1 MWNDTLIWGSMTQ
14 YKCSMLDTWYIPQ
27 KCCLRK
33 CIPRF
38 LAGFSTA
45 VFCLWQGLLNDFLP
59 CAPLAKTG
67 EYTSENKN
75 ENSTS
80 IHWSL
85 WNFNFSFILKVF
97 FFYLPQ
103 NVGLSLF
110 SMFFPCSSHSFMLI
124 SSVISSVIQ
133 PPTYCQTYS
142 PGKLVENIL
151 RCTFIILGWLP
162 LKFNF
167 THILW
172 FQIPCRGVAA
182 EIFYSHIFL
191 LQVMRPARIHWRC

>member
-1 MWNDTLIWGSMTQ
+1 MTLWFGDPWHNINALCLIPGTFPKNAVYENVYPGFWLVFLLQ
-14 YKCSMLDTWYIPQ
+14 YSAFDKGYLMISYLVLHW
-27 KCCLRK
+27 
-33 CIPRF
+33 PRQASTPLKTKLKTPLQYTDLCEILIF
-38 LAGFSTA
+38 LSSS
-45 VFCLWQGLLNDFLP
+45 
-59 CAPLAKTG
+59 K
-67 EYTSENKN
+67 
-75 ENSTS
+75 
-80 IHWSL
+80 
-85 WNFNFSFILKVF
+85 F